1 MGLRV
6 LGVVWVCGVMGFGFR
21 VCVCVGGVLG
31 FGCSVGV
38 WGLGFRVC
46 VYGVLGLGCVCV
58 FFFLNFV
65 M

>member
-1 MGLRV
+1 MGFRV
-6 LGVVWVCGVMGFGFR
+6 LGVVWVRGA
-21 VCVCVGGVLG
+21 LG